1 MRLNITLNNPFYCDE
16 CYMGVFR
23 PDETCTVYLQ
33 VYLLYVIQKKPSLI
47 QKPPTALKKT
57 PPKTPSHQGTPKT
70 FFLKK
75 KKKSSHIYTFHL
87 YKKKKRWPRKCFTFE
102 LPEPLLMYRAD
113 VLTLMTISRE
123 VSMILERG
131 FHFNSAQKGLRH
143 DSSRKCLC
151 F

>member
-75 KKKSSHIYTFHL
+75 KKNPLTYTHSTCT
-87 YKKKKRWPRKCFTFE
+87 KKKKGG
-102 LPEPLLMYRAD
+102 PEN
-113 VLTLMTISRE
+113 VLRLSYPNRY
-123 VSMILERG
+123 
-131 FHFNSAQKGLRH
+131 
-143 DSSRKCLC
+143 
-151 F
+151 

>member
-1 MRLNITLNNPFYCDE
+1 
-16 CYMGVFR
+16 MGVFR

-75 KKKSSHIYTFHL
+75 KKILSHIHIPL
-87 YKKKKRWPRKCFTFE
+87 VQKKKK
-102 LPEPLLMYRAD
+102 
-113 VLTLMTISRE
+113 V
-123 VSMILERG
+123 
-131 FHFNSAQKGLRH
+131 AQKMFYVWVTRTVIDVSGRRI
-143 DSSRKCLC
+143 DIDDNFERS
-151 F
+151 